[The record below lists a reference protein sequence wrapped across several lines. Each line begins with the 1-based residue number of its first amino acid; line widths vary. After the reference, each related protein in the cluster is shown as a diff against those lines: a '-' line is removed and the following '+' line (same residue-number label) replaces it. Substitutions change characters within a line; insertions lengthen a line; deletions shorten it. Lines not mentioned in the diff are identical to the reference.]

1 MPAQP
6 AVRQR
11 PRLPDGSGTVPADV
25 GSPLP
30 TEPVEVAF
38 TPVEPDGIAKDPGTG
53 WLQPTGLVVH
63 TGWHAPYPDHARP
76 ARPYEYCSSPSS
88 TNRQK
93 KRSTTVMNRSA
104 RCAVINLADTVTE
117 GTSMVLTLLGGAIG
131 AWAGYTYSPGTWPGD
146 WRLAFAGG
154 VAVVAA
160 VAAGGMADLFLA
172 PLRQLLTTA
181 RNTTRPQVGGHT
193 ASGAPAT
200 LEEGLA
206 QVAAATEADAA
217 SRAAS
222 AAWHIDQSENFL
234 RDEDRWR
241 GYEDGE
247 ASYFLAPGVWLH
259 YRSETNRYGNAEPSF
274 TLLTGDADQPVS
286 VTGMAQLRHHL
297 AVRAAGLPVAPA
309 TATEAC
315 IQGDALAGDF
325 TGLHA

>member
-1 MPAQP
+1 
-6 AVRQR
+6 
-11 PRLPDGSGTVPADV
+11 
-25 GSPLP
+25 
-30 TEPVEVAF
+30 
-38 TPVEPDGIAKDPGTG
+38 
-53 WLQPTGLVVH
+53 
-63 TGWHAPYPDHARP
+63 
-76 ARPYEYCSSPSS
+76 
-88 TNRQK
+88 
-93 KRSTTVMNRSA
+93 MNRSA

-131 AWAGYTYSPGTWPGD
+131 AWAGYTYSPGD

-160 VAAGGMADLFLA
+160 VAVGGMADLVLA
-172 PLRQLLTTA
+172 PLRQLLNKA

-217 SRAAS
+217 TRAAS

-247 ASYFLAPGVWLH
+247 ATYYLAPGIWLH
-259 YRSETNRYGNAEPSF
+259 YRSETHSYGTTEPRF
-274 TLLTGDADQPVS
+274 TLLTGDSEQPVT
-286 VTGMAQLRHHL
+286 VIGMAQIRQLL
-297 AVRAAGLPVAPA
+297 AARAAGLPVVR
-309 TATEAC
+309 
-315 IQGDALAGDF
+315 AGSDNPNNSSRDDVLDDSCAS
-325 TGLHA
+325 LHA